1 MQIIN
6 ILEHSYNLLYSFA
19 MLLSIATWGLTSLGL
34 FGGEAKEILSID
46 DGSIDIPEG
55 GNWFEGIADTL
66 GIGMV
71 PTSIL
76 VTIFL
81 FFLGLSGIVLN
92 ENLLALT
99 TSGGFGYY
107 ALLGINFLGA
117 NIGGLGATAI
127 LNRPLRY
134 LFKDYGKAS
143 SANSLVGKV
152 AKVSSGKVNQLS
164 GQALLELEDGNK
176 IEVAVRTT
184 EDNASISHGQQILLL
199 EFDKEKNIYWVE
211 VYPVATDFQSV
222 V

>member
-6 ILEHSYNLLYSFA
+6 ILEHTYNLLYSFA
-19 MLLSIATWGLTSLGL
+19 LLLSVATWGLTSLGL
-34 FGGEAKEILSID
+34 FGGEAKEALSIH
-46 DGSIDIPEG
+46 DGSIDIPDG
-55 GNWFEGIADTL
+55 GTWLEGITDTL

-71 PTSIL
+71 PSSIL
-76 VTIFL
+76 TTIFL
-81 FFLGLSGIVLN
+81 FFLGVSGIVLN
-92 ENLLALT
+92 ENLLTLT
-99 TSGGFGYY
+99 TSGSLGYY

-117 NIGGLGATAI
+117 TVGGLGATAI

-134 LFKDYGKAS
+134 LFKDYGKVS

-176 IEVAVRTT
+176 IEVAVRTIEGNT
-184 EDNASISHGQQILLL
+184 TITNGQQILLL

-211 VYPVATDFQSV
+211 VY
-222 V
+222 